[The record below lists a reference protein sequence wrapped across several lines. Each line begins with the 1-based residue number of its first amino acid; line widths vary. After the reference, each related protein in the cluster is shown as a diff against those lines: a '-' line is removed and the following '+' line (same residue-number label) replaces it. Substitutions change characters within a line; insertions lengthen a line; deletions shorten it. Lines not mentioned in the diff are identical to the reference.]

1 MFFRDL
7 RNTYRD
13 FLLVLLGITLLIT
26 LLDVFNVGAAAGSLL
41 ALIFSVRY
49 LNTMLNKSVFC
60 EDGSVLDLH
69 VSLTQLICSKTALL
83 LCYNTVFI
91 LVFFVCQYLKKDY
104 LTLSFNLPLYVD
116 FDGNLQVGGSL
127 FWAVLSKIIG
137 GTVCV

>member
-1 MFFRDL
+1 MFFRGL

-60 EDGSVLDLH
+60 EDGR
-69 VSLTQLICSKTALL
+69 
-83 LCYNTVFI
+83 
-91 LVFFVCQYLKKDY
+91 
-104 LTLSFNLPLYVD
+104 
-116 FDGNLQVGGSL
+116 
-127 FWAVLSKIIG
+127 
-137 GTVCV
+137 TVCII

>member
-60 EDGSVLDLH
+60 VFYMYDNFLM
-69 VSLTQLICSKTALL
+69 LL
-83 LCYNTVFI
+83 
-91 LVFFVCQYLKKDY
+91 
-104 LTLSFNLPLYVD
+104 
-116 FDGNLQVGGSL
+116 
-127 FWAVLSKIIG
+127 
-137 GTVCV
+137 